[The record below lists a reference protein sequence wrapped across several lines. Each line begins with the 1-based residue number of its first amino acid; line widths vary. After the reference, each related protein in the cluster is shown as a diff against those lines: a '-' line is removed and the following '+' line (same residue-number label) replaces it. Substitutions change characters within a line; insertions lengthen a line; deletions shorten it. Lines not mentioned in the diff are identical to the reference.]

1 MNEFVK
7 LGNTIVTKPQ
17 GCDYSLES
25 GKVYDLKW
33 NRLEM
38 APNLTLNGNLN
49 FPSKIYL
56 TEKDDHFIKCVL
68 NYFNTTND
76 NNVGVLLTGVKGTGK
91 TVTAKL
97 LAKHSDLPIIV
108 VDNRFPAERLKE
120 YFKRFKQNV
129 CILMDEIE
137 KNFHTEFMLDLLDG
151 VQATCKKLFI
161 ATCNNT
167 RDISEYFID
176 RCSRIRYL
184 RNYTIEQNFAYLSVI
199 LDDLQIK
206 NKEKVIE
213 FCKNEIKLL
222 SLDNMLAFVKEIK
235 SQEDV
240 TDDLNEIIEYMNI
253 ATNFKQKS
261 LKEKNVDDNAKV
273 ITTNSTQEE
282 IDAAIRTAE
291 EEDYYDYNDW
301 EVAL

>member
-38 APNLTLNGNLN
+38 APNLTLNGDLN

-56 TEKDDHFIKCVL
+56 TEKDDHFIKRVL

-97 LAKHSDLPIIV
+97 LAKHSGLPIIV
-108 VDNRFPAERLKE
+108 VDSRFPAERLKE

-235 SQEDV
+235 SQEGV

-301 EVAL
+301 EAAL

>member
-38 APNLTLNGNLN
+38 APNLTLNGDLN

-56 TEKDDHFIKCVL
+56 TEKDDHFIKRVL

-97 LAKHSDLPIIV
+97 LAKHSGLPIIV
-108 VDNRFPAERLKE
+108 VDSRFPAERLKE

-167 RDISEYFID
+167 RDVSEYFID

-235 SQEDV
+235 SQEGV

-301 EVAL
+301 EAAL